1 MKNGWA
7 IVGGGLFLL
16 LTLRQAAM
24 YGREWDFGG
33 DYGLPVIVLAA
44 DGRHYRDGSEIDD
57 ITLAIARSGHEEGL
71 ELLLMGVIVSAVAYV
86 VWSRVRIRRAWKRHC
101 LLKALLDAA
110 EECQRAGRWEGAE
123 EAFRRFEML
132 WAADKRNP
140 PLRRTPP

>member
-1 MKNGWA
+1 M
-7 IVGGGLFLL
+7 
-16 LTLRQAAM
+16 TLPWPSRV
-24 YGREWDFGG
+24 R
-33 DYGLPVIVLAA
+33 V
-44 DGRHYRDGSEIDD
+44 
-57 ITLAIARSGHEEGL
+57 TEEGL

-86 VWSRVRIRRAWKRHC
+86 VWFRACASGEHGSGTAC
-101 LLKALLDAA
+101 SSALDAA